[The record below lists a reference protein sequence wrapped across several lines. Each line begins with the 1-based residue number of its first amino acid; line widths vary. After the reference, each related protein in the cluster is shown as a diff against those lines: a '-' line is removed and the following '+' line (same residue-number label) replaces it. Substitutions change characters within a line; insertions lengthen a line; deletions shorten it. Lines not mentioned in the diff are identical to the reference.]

1 MFEIVEKKKILVL
14 NAIVTGVVMS
24 EYRQQQIS
32 HANTE
37 NTAPASKLAPESL
50 TRHKYF
56 NINILNVFQGEILL

>member
-1 MFEIVEKKKILVL
+1 
-14 NAIVTGVVMS
+14 MS